1 MPRGLNRTDLNTTD
15 TNYLHGNP
23 VVEPVNFGQPVTLPK
38 NFGNSVTL
46 PKNFGNPATWA
57 PSPAHFGNILGAAI
71 SFVGAG
77 STTFKSMSGVPGNI
91 SVTLT
96 YAGTAG
102 NTLVLFTGTRHDA
115 GGVVLSVVDS
125 AGHSWVFQ
133 GANSPTASQR
143 VECWTTQNIQHIT
156 EVTVTFTG
164 DDTQSGYGVSVLEY
178 SNVASLGTLV
188 PTANMNSNQTTI
200 TQNTIQN
207 NDWIAA
213 GFTAVDTGEALVFSS
228 NTGNLRAQSAQS
240 AENGVAIGDNNS
252 AVSGTS
258 VTVAFNLDT
267 TRNWIGMSI
276 ELLSTTT

>member
-46 PKNFGNPATWA
+46 PKNFGNPVTWV
-57 PSPAHFGNILGAAI
+57 PSPAHFGNIIGASI

-77 STTFKSMSGVPGNI
+77 STTFKSTSGVPGNI
-91 SVTLT
+91 PVTLT
-96 YAGTAG
+96 YASTAG

-125 AGHSWVFQ
+125 AGNSWVFQ
-133 GANSPTASQR
+133 GANSPTSAQR
-143 VECWTTQNIQHIT
+143 VECWTTQNTRPIT
-156 EVTVTFTG
+156 SVTVTFTG

-178 SNVASLGTLV
+178 SNVVSFGALAS
-188 PTANMNSNQTTI
+188 TANMNSNQTTI
-200 TQNTIQN
+200 TQNTTQN

-213 GFTAVDTGEALVFSS
+213 GFTAVDTGGALVFSS

-252 AVSGTS
+252 AVSGTP

-267 TRNWIGMSI
+267 APNWIGMSI
-276 ELLSTTT
+276 ELIS